1 MNSALRSRLLSLG
14 SYAFIGLS
22 AFVLAIGAFLYVNL
36 GSVEKALPIRSI
48 NQYRNL
54 TNMMPLLYE
63 LEADLDALPGNSRDQ
78 SASELRFTINK
89 INSTKR
95 LIDSVFEMSMP
106 SDLAMLMS
114 ETSTLVSDISAA
126 LASDSPITATD
137 AILYENRASYIY
149 SEFRDFV
156 LRINNDSL
164 LALEGQEVGIG
175 KLKIAMLLSLS
186 IVFLAVLLTFVF
198 LRRQRRLIAQLEESR
213 ALAMEYSE
221 AKSLFLSKM
230 THEIRT
236 PLNAILGY
244 SQILLRQGDLPTE
257 AKREVEIM
265 NSSGEHLLGL
275 INEILETAKIEAGK
289 VEVFEED
296 CGLRDMLAQIED
308 MFAPAT
314 RKKGIA
320 LALDIERGVPDWIK
334 TDRSKLKQALINL
347 VGNAVKFTDEGKIG
361 VHVALPP
368 GMPGML
374 AFEVSDTGKGI
385 DAKESS
391 QIFKAFEQAEG
402 GRDRGGTGLGL
413 SISQQY
419 ARLLG
424 GDLGVESKV
433 GEGSRFTLTIRL
445 TPGQAG
451 AQAPDT
457 GARILRLESGR
468 APRTLIVDDR
478 ETNRDILIR
487 MLEPLGFPV
496 AQASD
501 GPEALG
507 LIDSWKPELILL
519 DLILSGMS
527 GRDIIRAL
535 RSDPSKKDL
544 RIIVITAS
552 ALEDE
557 RKSVMDL
564 GADAFIRK
572 PFKERE
578 MLDDIGR
585 AFSLTYAY
593 NTEEKA
599 DESAALLGPPELKRR
614 LAALP
619 GGLRDRLGDA
629 LKVGDAGEVRAAAD
643 DIAISDP
650 GLAAHIRYLA
660 DDFEFSSLMATL
672 LTLRSEVSR

>member
-1 MNSALRSRLLSLG
+1 LNSALRSRLLSLG

-22 AFVLAIGAFLYVNL
+22 VFVLAISVFLYVNL
-36 GSVEKALPIRSI
+36 GSVEKALPIRTV

-54 TNMMPLLYE
+54 ANMMPLLYE
-63 LEADLDALPGNSRDQ
+63 LESDLDHAPANSSDE
-78 SASELRFTINK
+78 SASKLRFTINK
-89 INSTKR
+89 INTSKR
-95 LIDSVFEMSMP
+95 LIDSVFEMNMP
-106 SDLAMLMS
+106 SDLSMLMS
-114 ETSTLVSDISAA
+114 EISTLVSDISAV
-126 LASDSPITATD
+126 LASGSPITATG
-137 AILYENRASYIY
+137 AILYENSASYIY
-149 SEFRDFV
+149 SEFRDYV
-156 LRINNDSL
+156 LRINNDTL
-164 LALEGQEVGIG
+164 LALEGQGAG
-175 KLKIAMLLSLS
+175 LGRLKIAMLLALS

-221 AKSLFLSKM
+221 AKSQFLSKM

-244 SQILLRQGDLPTE
+244 SQILLRESDLPTE
-257 AKREVEIM
+257 ARREIEIM

-314 RKKGIA
+314 RKKGID
-320 LALDIERGVPDWIK
+320 LALDIASDVPDWIK

-347 VGNAVKFTDEGKIG
+347 VGNAVKFTDEGRIG

-368 GMPGML
+368 VMPGKL

-385 DAKESS
+385 DAKDSS
-391 QIFKAFEQAEG
+391 QIFKAFEQAEE

-424 GDLGVESKV
+424 GDLSVDSKV

-445 TPGQAG
+445 TPGQER
-451 AQAPDT
+451 AQALAT
-457 GARILRLESGR
+457 GAKILGIASGR
-468 APRTLIVDDR
+468 PPRTLIVDDR
-478 ETNRDILIR
+478 ETNRDILVRI
-487 MLEPLGFPV
+487 LEPLGFPV

-501 GPEALG
+501 GPKALG
-507 LIDSWKPELILL
+507 LVDSWKPELLLL
-519 DLILSGMS
+519 DLILPGMS

-535 RSDPSKKDL
+535 RSDPSKKAL

-557 RKSVMDL
+557 RKGVMDL

-572 PFKERE
+572 PFRERE
-578 MLDDIGR
+578 VLDDIGR

-593 NTEEKA
+593 DEEKKA

-619 GGLRDRLGDA
+619 AGLRDRLGDA

-643 DIAISDP
+643 DIAVSDP

-672 LTLRSEVSR
+672 MTLRSEVSR

>member
-1 MNSALRSRLLSLG
+1 LNSALRSRLLSLG